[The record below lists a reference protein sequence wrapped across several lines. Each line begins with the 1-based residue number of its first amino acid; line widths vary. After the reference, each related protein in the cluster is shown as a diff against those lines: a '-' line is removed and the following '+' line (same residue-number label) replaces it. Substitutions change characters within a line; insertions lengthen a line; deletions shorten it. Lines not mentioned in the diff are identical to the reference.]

1 MKSASRIG
9 SLELPLHAG
18 LGESFER
25 ATGVGHHQS
34 KLLFFSETEA
44 LQAFLE
50 RASDAL
56 RALDEHHAV
65 GPTGIRFESE
75 RAGPREEIEHR
86 AALERTERRKQRL
99 AHAIG
104 RRPDAVGNAPEVTA
118 AEMTADDSHGSGL
131 HLLDTST
138 TCARIAVGNN
148 AAD

>member
-1 MKSASRIG
+1 MALAYAQILLKEAQQLPG
-9 SLELPLHAG
+9 SI
-18 LGESFER
+18 
-25 ATGVGHHQS
+25 TNNDTT
-34 KLLFFSETEA
+34 FFEA
-44 LQAFLE
+44 LQTFAE

-65 GPTGIRFESE
+65 GPTGIGFESE

-86 AALERTERRKQRL
+86 AALERTEGREKRL

-138 TCARIAVGNN
+138 TYARIAIASAVGND
-148 AAD
+148 AAA